1 MKTERELLDK
11 LELMVINRDRLKTF
25 LDNPPENAELNEIEE
40 TVFYYNQQC
49 HYIDLMEWVL
59 D

>member
-1 MKTERELLDK
+1 MKTEGELLDK

-25 LDNPPENAELNEIEE
+25 LDNPPENAKLSEIEKNII
-40 TVFYYNQQC
+40 FYSEQC

-59 D
+59 N